1 MDQEPYRDSIDHIR
15 DELLRIDLLLRRA
28 TLIAR
33 LPKPESPEAE
43 LRGLII
49 TEPEV
54 DSIVEIQDYLGEWWR
69 RSAAVQ
75 GQLAPIDRRLDEFRG
90 HIDQRREATKKEG
103 RRLTLP
109 FLSERFG
116 LSPAEVDLI
125 LIALAPELET
135 RYETLYAYLHD
146 DVTRKRP
153 TVDLG
158 LNLICRNER
167 EKVFAR
173 RLLAPGAPLMHFR
186 LLELVDDVHD
196 RQPSLLRKFLKLDES
211 VLRFLL
217 EQPPAVL
224 QTGTLVVP
232 RQHLDALEVDQPT
245 HLRLENL
252 AQSLQRA
259 GTQNSIVR
267 FVGPLEPRLFAVAE
281 ALCQVLGRRM
291 LQVDLA
297 QIDTDPGRA
306 TALVRDAAL
315 LDAVAAV
322 AAPEESEDPADAQR
336 YRACETRLWAAFE
349 EGGGLMIVLG
359 PGSAFQAVPPEAR
372 MWRVEIAAPDFAF
385 RRQAW
390 TDAAAGLG
398 EDVDAGR
405 LADTFQFDA
414 NRIRQTSNLAWS
426 LASLRNPSDP
436 APGMTDVLEAG
447 RLLTAPKLRRFAVN
461 VEPRYAWADM
471 VLPEAKLNQLHS
483 IANRIKYRPVVHR
496 DWGFGDKH
504 TRGQG
509 LTVLFTGP
517 PGTGKT
523 MAAEILA
530 RELSLN
536 LFQIDLS
543 TVVSKYIGETE
554 KHLSSIFNEAEMTQ
568 SLLFFDE
575 ADSLFGKRTEVK
587 DAHDRYANMEVNY
600 LLQRIEQYQGLVVL
614 STNMQRNVDEAFLRR
629 MQEVVEFPF
638 PDESLREQIWRQHF
652 PPNAPKSSDID
663 FAFLGRQFKLSGG
676 HIRNVVTNAA
686 YLAAGAE
693 RSISMADIIQSLKA
707 EFQKQGKLA
716 VRSDFGPYFELL
728 PQEVR

>member
-1 MDQEPYRDSIDHIR
+1 MDPEPYRDSIDHIR

-28 TLIAR
+28 TSIAR

-54 DSIVEIQDYLGEWWR
+54 DSIIEIQDYLGEWWR
-69 RSAAVQ
+69 RASAVQ
-75 GQLAPIDRRLDEFRG
+75 DQLAPIDKRLEEFRA
-90 HIDQRREATKKEG
+90 HIDERREATRKEG
-103 RRLTLP
+103 HRLTLP
-109 FLSERFG
+109 FLGERFG

-153 TVDLG
+153 SVDLG

-173 RLLAPGAPLMHFR
+173 RLLAPGSPLMHFR

-196 RQPSLLRKFLKLDES
+196 RAPSLLRKFLKLDES

-224 QTGTLVVP
+224 QTGTLVLP
-232 RQHLDALEVDQPT
+232 RTQLDALEVDEPAR
-245 HLRLENL
+245 LRLNNL
-252 AQSLQRA
+252 SQSLLRA

-267 FVGPLEPRLFAVAE
+267 LVGSLEPRLYAVAE
-281 ALCQVLGRRM
+281 ALSNSLGRRM
-291 LQVDLA
+291 LRVDLA
-297 QIDTDPGRA
+297 QLDSDPGRA
-306 TALVRDAAL
+306 VALVRDAAL
-315 LDAVAAV
+315 LDAIPVV
-322 AAPEESEDPADAQR
+322 GAPEESEDPAEAQR
-336 YRACETRLWAAFE
+336 SRASEDRLWSAFQ
-349 EGGGLMIVLG
+349 EGGGLMILLG
-359 PGSAFQAVPPEAR
+359 PGSVFSAVPPEAR
-372 MWRVEIAAPDFAF
+372 LWRVEIPAPDFEF

-398 EDVDAGR
+398 EDIDPAR

-426 LASLRNPSDP
+426 IASLRNPSDP
-436 APGMTDVLEAG
+436 APGMDDVLEAG
-447 RLLTAPKLRRFAVN
+447 RILTTPKLRRFAVN
-461 VEPRYAWADM
+461 IEPRYSWADM
-471 VLPEAKLNQLHS
+471 VLPEPRLNQLRS
-483 IANRIKYRPVVHR
+483 IASRIKYRPVVHR
-496 DWGFGDKH
+496 DWGFGEKH
-504 TRGQG
+504 TRGKG
-509 LTVLFTGP
+509 LTALFTGP

-554 KHLSSIFNEAEMTQ
+554 KHLSSIFDEAEMTQ

-638 PDESLREQIWRQHF
+638 PDEALREQIWRKHF
-652 PPNAPKSSDID
+652 PPNAPKEADID
-663 FAFLGRQFKLSGG
+663 FGFLARQFKLSGG
-676 HIRNVVTNAA
+676 HIRNVVTTAA

-693 RSISMADIIQSLKA
+693 RPIAMADVIQALKS

-716 VRSDFGPYFELL
+716 IRNDFGQYFDLL